1 MQDSVPKFASG
12 FVRRHGIFDAVIAE
26 ADMALQVLSGAV
38 SAKRL
43 NPAKG
48 LTPDTQELDAAQKTH
63 AAGLMRVN
71 HVGEICAQALYRG
84 QSVVC
89 KDPACRE
96 LLLAAAAEEVDH
108 LAWCGQRLSEL
119 NARPSVLNPL
129 WYAGSFVLGALAG
142 RSGVAHNLGFMA
154 ETERQVEAHLDSHL
168 ERLPQEDERSR
179 AIVQQMKEDEIKHRE
194 TAENH
199 GASVLPAPVKVVMR
213 AVSRVMTTTAYRI

>member
-1 MQDSVPKFASG
+1 MHDTVPKFASG
-12 FVRRHGIFDAVIAE
+12 FARRHGMFDAVIAE

-38 SAKRL
+38 SAKRP
-43 NPAKG
+43 NPARS
-48 LTPDTQELDAAQKTH
+48 LAPDTQDLDAAQKAH

-89 KDPACRE
+89 KDPACTE
-96 LLLAAAAEEVDH
+96 LLLDAAAEEVDH
-108 LAWCGQRLSEL
+108 LAWCEQRLSEL

-168 ERLPQEDERSR
+168 ERLPREDERSR
-179 AIVQQMKEDEIKHRE
+179 AIVQQMKEDEIEHRK

-199 GASVLPAPVKVVMR
+199 GAATLPASVRLVMR
-213 AVSRVMTTTAYRI
+213 AVSRVMTTTAYRV

>member
-12 FVRRHGIFDAVIAE
+12 FVRRHGMFDAVIAE

-38 SAKRL
+38 SAKRP

-48 LTPDTQELDAAQKTH
+48 LTPDVQELDAAQKTL

-71 HVGEICAQALYRG
+71 HVGEVCAQALYRG
-84 QSVVC
+84 QSIVC
-89 KDPACRE
+89 KDPACKD

-168 ERLPQEDERSR
+168 ERLPQGDERSR
-179 AIVQQMKEDEIKHRE
+179 AIVQQMKEDEIAHRK

-199 GASVLPAPVKVVMR
+199 GASTLPTPVKAVMR
-213 AVSRVMTTTAYRI
+213 AVSRVMTMTAYRI

>member
-1 MQDSVPKFASG
+1 MQDSVTKFASG
-12 FVRRHGIFDAVIAE
+12 FVRRQGIFDAVIAE
-26 ADMALQVLSGAV
+26 MDMALQVLSGAV
-38 SAKRL
+38 SAKRP

-48 LTPDTQELDAAQKTH
+48 LTPEAQELDTAQKTH

-89 KDPACRE
+89 KDPACRD
-96 LLLAAAAEEVDH
+96 LLLSAAAEEVDH
-108 LAWCGQRLSEL
+108 LAWCEQRLSEL

-168 ERLPQEDERSR
+168 ERLPREDERSR
-179 AIVQQMKEDEIKHRE
+179 AIVQQMKEDEIEHRK

-199 GASVLPAPVKVVMR
+199 GASTLPDTVKVVMR

>member
-12 FVRRHGIFDAVIAE
+12 FVRRQGMFDAVIAE
-26 ADMALQVLSGAV
+26 MDMALQVLSGAV
-38 SAKRL
+38 SAKRP

-48 LTPDTQELDAAQKTH
+48 LTPEAQELDTAQKTH

-89 KDPACRE
+89 KDPACRD
-96 LLLAAAAEEVDH
+96 LLLSAAAEEVDH
-108 LAWCGQRLSEL
+108 LAWCEQRLSEL

-142 RSGVAHNLGFMA
+142 RSGAAHNLGFMA

-168 ERLPQEDERSR
+168 ERLPREDERSR
-179 AIVQQMKEDEIKHRE
+179 AIVQQMKEDEIEHRK

-199 GASVLPAPVKVVMR
+199 GASTLPDTVKVVMR

>member
-12 FVRRHGIFDAVIAE
+12 FVRRHGMFDVVIAE

-38 SAKRL
+38 SAKRP

-48 LTPDTQELDAAQKTH
+48 LTPGAQDLVAAQKTH

-84 QSVVC
+84 QSVAC
-89 KDPACRE
+89 KDPACKE
-96 LLLAAAAEEVDH
+96 MLLDAAAEEVDH
-108 LAWCGQRLSEL
+108 LAWCGQRLAEL
-119 NARPSVLNPL
+119 NARPSVLNPV
-129 WYAGSFVLGALAG
+129 WYVGSFFLGVLAG

-168 ERLPQEDERSR
+168 ERLPREDERSR
-179 AIVQQMKEDEIKHRE
+179 AIVQQMKEDEIKHRK

-199 GASVLPAPVKVVMR
+199 GASALPAPVKGVMR

>member
-12 FVRRHGIFDAVIAE
+12 FVRRHGMFDAVIAE

-38 SAKRL
+38 SAKRP
-43 NPAKG
+43 NPAKS
-48 LTPDTQELDAAQKTH
+48 LTPDAPDLDAAQKTH

-84 QSVVC
+84 QSIVC

-96 LLLAAAAEEVDH
+96 LLLDAAAEEVDH

-168 ERLPQEDERSR
+168 ERLPQVDERSR
-179 AIVQQMKEDEIKHRE
+179 AIVQQMKEDEIKHRK

-199 GASVLPAPVKVVMR
+199 GASALPTPIKVVMR

>member
-12 FVRRHGIFDAVIAE
+12 FVRRHGMFDAVIAE

-38 SAKRL
+38 SAKRP

-48 LTPDTQELDAAQKTH
+48 LTPDAPELDSAQKNH

-84 QSVVC
+84 QSIVC

-108 LAWCGQRLSEL
+108 LAWCEQRLSEL

-154 ETERQVEAHLDSHL
+154 QTERQVEAHLDSHL

-179 AIVQQMKEDEIKHRE
+179 AIVRQMKEDEIEHRK
-194 TAENH
+194 TAESH
-199 GASVLPAPVKVVMR
+199 GASALPTPAKAVMR

>member
-12 FVRRHGIFDAVIAE
+12 FVRRHDMFDAVIAE

-38 SAKRL
+38 IAKRP

-48 LTPDTQELDAAQKTH
+48 LTPEAQELDPAQKNH

-89 KDPACRE
+89 KDPACRD
-96 LLLAAAAEEVDH
+96 LLISAAAEEVDH
-108 LAWCGQRLSEL
+108 LAWCRQRLSEL

-154 ETERQVEAHLDSHL
+154 ETERQVEVHLDSHL
-168 ERLPQEDERSR
+168 DSLPQGDERSR
-179 AIVQQMKEDEIKHRE
+179 AIVQQMKEDEIEHRK

-199 GASVLPAPVKVVMR
+199 GASALPTPVKVMMR